1 MSVENRYVNDDTV
14 ELGNKPP
21 VPDHSTLV
29 GMVIGGYRL
38 IAPMRSGGMGTV
50 YYGEHTLIGRRAAIK
65 ILHPDVS
72 RNPEVLTRFLTEAR
86 AANDIGHPNV
96 VEITDIGNVGDVH
109 YIVMSYLEGET
120 LGERLERNRIL
131 DEETTVRIVRQVAS
145 ALAAAHDHGIVHRD
159 LKPENIFLLNHPD
172 YPDYV
177 KVLDFGIAKLLSPH
191 NLSNLR
197 TTQVGTVLG
206 TPDYMSPEQC
216 REGAK
221 LDQRSDIYSLGV
233 VLYEMVTGVLP
244 FIRESPPDVM
254 LAHRYE
260 APVPPIEHNP
270 RLSQHLNLAILRA
283 LEKEPTK
290 RFGSMRELR
299 DTIENVTRVPEV
311 AAKTPGQQAGAR
323 RRDKHEATFLI
334 NRLTDIIF
342 ERLEHDGLLLP
353 AMPAV
358 AARCMH
364 VIDDPNQ
371 DFKSVANLVG
381 KDPILAVHVLRLASS
396 AAFPS
401 RSPAT
406 TLEQAISRLGIEG
419 LRLAIC
425 QFSMYRAFSSKDE
438 RIQAAFQ
445 GIWEHSLAVALIAKE
460 IAGQLEGPGHPDPSN
475 LYLVGLLHDIGKP
488 VVASLLLE
496 TEKLMAVQKSRVPWI
511 SHAIWRQV
519 VDRSHRNVGVAL
531 ARRWNLP
538 GCVGDAIEKCVGYDN
553 AVPLAPANVVCLANA
568 FAKAHGLYAGDFDV
582 DQVTAL
588 LVEGKELLD
597 LPDEALA
604 LLCAGIY
611 RRVGSLFEAKPPSR

>member
-1 MSVENRYVNDDTV
+1 VSDETLD
-14 ELGNKPP
+14 LGNDEPTTEE
-21 VPDHSTLV
+21 SSSLV

-65 ILHPDVS
+65 ILHPEVS
-72 RNPEVLTRFLTEAR
+72 RNPSILTRFLTEAR
-86 AANDIGHPNV
+86 AANDIRHPNV
-96 VEITDIGNVGDVH
+96 VEITDIGSVGDIH

-145 ALAAAHDHGIVHRD
+145 ALTAAHDHGIVHRD
-159 LKPENIFLLNHPD
+159 LKPDNIFLLNHPD

-177 KVLDFGIAKLLSPH
+177 KLLDFGIAKLLAPQDPSQ
-191 NLSNLR
+191 LR
-197 TTQVGTVLG
+197 TTQVGTVVG

-221 LDQRSDIYSLGV
+221 LDHRSDIYSLGV
-233 VLYEMVTGVLP
+233 VLYEMVTGVVP
-244 FIRESPPDVM
+244 FNRESPPDVM

-270 RLSQHLNLAILRA
+270 KLSQHLNLAILQA
-283 LEKEPTK
+283 LEKDPAK
-290 RFGSMRELR
+290 RFSDMREFR
-299 DTIENVTRVPEV
+299 AAIENGARAPEV
-311 AAKTPGQQAGAR
+311 ISKAPAQHAGTR
-323 RRDKHEATFLI
+323 KRESHEATQLI
-334 NRLTDIIF
+334 DRLTDIIF
-342 ERLEHDGLLLP
+342 ERLEHDSLLLP

-358 AARCMH
+358 AARCMQ
-364 VIDDPNQ
+364 VIDDPKQ
-371 DFKSVANLVG
+371 DFKSVANLVS
-381 KDPILAVHVLRLASS
+381 KDPILAVHVLRLANS

-406 TLEQAISRLGIEG
+406 TLELAISRLGIEG

-438 RIQAAFQ
+438 RIQAAFL
-445 GIWEHSLAVALIAKE
+445 GIWEHSLAVALIARE
-460 IAGQLEGPGHPDPSN
+460 IAGQFEGPGGPDPGN

-496 TEKLMAVQKSRVPWI
+496 TEKLMAVQKSKIPWI
-511 SHAIWRQV
+511 GHAVWRQV

-531 ARRWNLP
+531 ARCWKLP
-538 GCVGDAIEKCVGYDN
+538 ECVGDAIEKCMGYDHT
-553 AVPLAPANVVCLANA
+553 VPLAPSNVVCLANA
-568 FAKAHGLYAGDFDV
+568 FAKVHGLYAGDFDV

-588 LVEGKELLD
+588 LVEGKDLLD

-611 RRVGSLFEAKPPSR
+611 RRVGSLFETKTPSR

>member
-1 MSVENRYVNDDTV
+1 MSDGTV
-14 ELGNKPP
+14 EFGKEASESGRPEPVLGK
-21 VPDHSTLV
+21 
-29 GMVIGGYRL
+29 VIGGYRL
-38 IAPMRSGGMGTV
+38 LAHLRSGGMGTV

-65 ILHPDVS
+65 ILHPEVS
-72 RNPEVLTRFLTEAR
+72 RNPEALSRFLTEAR
-86 AANDIGHPNV
+86 AANDIRHPNV
-96 VEITDIGNVGDVH
+96 VEITDIGNLGDIH

-131 DEETTVRIVRQVAS
+131 DEDTTVRIVRQVAS
-145 ALAAAHDHGIVHRD
+145 ALAAAHDHGIVHRE

-177 KVLDFGIAKLLSPH
+177 KVLDFGIAKLLAPSDA
-191 NLSNLR
+191 SSLR
-197 TTQVGTVLG
+197 TTQAGTVLG

-216 REGAK
+216 HDGAK
-221 LDQRSDIYSLGV
+221 LDHRSDIYSLGV
-233 VLYEMVTGVLP
+233 VLYQMVTGVTP
-244 FIRESPPDVM
+244 FYRESTPDVM
-254 LAHRYE
+254 LAHRFE
-260 APVPPIEHNP
+260 PPVPPIEHNP
-270 RLSQHLNLAILRA
+270 KLSKHLNLAIMRA
-283 LEKEPTK
+283 LEKEPAQ

-299 DTIENVTRVPEV
+299 AAIENVARPPEV
-311 AAKTPGQQAGAR
+311 ATKVPGQEAGAR
-323 RRDKHEATFLI
+323 RRDKQDATFLI

-342 ERLEHDGLLLP
+342 ERLEHDSLLLP

-358 AARCMH
+358 AVRCMQ
-364 VIDDPNQ
+364 VIEDPNQ
-371 DFKSVANLVG
+371 DFKSVAKLVG
-381 KDPILAVHVLRLASS
+381 KDPILAVHVLRLANS

-401 RSPAT
+401 WSPAT

-419 LRLAIC
+419 VKLAIC
-425 QFSMYRAFSSKDE
+425 QFSMYRAFMSKDE

-460 IAGQLEGPGHPDPSN
+460 IAGQLEGPGKPDPSN
-475 LYLVGLLHDIGKP
+475 LYLVGLLHDVGKP

-496 TEKLMAVQKSRVPWI
+496 AEKLMAVQKSKVPWI

-538 GCVGDAIEKCVGYDN
+538 GCVGDAIEKCMGYDRT
-553 AVPLAPANVVCLANA
+553 VPMAPSNVVCLANV
-568 FAKAHGLYAGDFDV
+568 FAKVQGLYAGDFDADRV
-582 DQVTAL
+582 AAL

-597 LPDEALA
+597 LPDEAMA
-604 LLCAGIY
+604 LLCAGLY

>member
-1 MSVENRYVNDDTV
+1 VSDETV
-14 ELGNKPP
+14 ELGDQEPGRER
-21 VPDHSTLV
+21 SSSLV
-29 GMVIGGYRL
+29 GQVIGGYRL
-38 IAPMRSGGMGTV
+38 IAAMRSGGMGTV

-65 ILHPDVS
+65 VLHPEAL
-72 RNPEVLTRFLTEAR
+72 RNPEVLTRFLNEAR

-96 VEITDIGNVGDVH
+96 VEITDIGNVGDIH

-120 LGERLERNRIL
+120 LGERLERCRIL
-131 DEETTVRIVRQVAS
+131 DEDTTVRIARQVAS

-191 NLSNLR
+191 TPSNLR
-197 TTQVGTVLG
+197 TTQVGTVVG

-221 LDQRSDIYSLGV
+221 LDHRSDIYSLGI
-233 VLYEMVTGVLP
+233 VLYEMVTGVVP
-244 FIRESPPDVM
+244 FVRESPPDVM

-260 APVPPIEHNP
+260 APVPPIENNP
-270 RLSQHLNLAILRA
+270 KLSEHLNQAILRA
-283 LEKEPTK
+283 LEKDPAK
-290 RFGSMRELR
+290 RFANMRELR
-299 DTIENVTRVPEV
+299 DAIEIVNRAPEITE
-311 AAKTPGQQAGAR
+311 KTPGPQIGTK
-323 RRDKHEATFLI
+323 RRDQHESTSLI
-334 NRLTDIIF
+334 NRLTDIIY
-342 ERLEHDGLLLP
+342 ERLEHDNLLLP
-353 AMPAV
+353 AIPAI
-358 AARCMH
+358 ASRCMQ

-371 DFKSVANLVG
+371 DFRSVANLVG
-381 KDPILAVHVLRLASS
+381 KDPILAVHVLRLANS

-401 RSPAT
+401 RSPAN

-419 LRLAIC
+419 LRLSIC

-445 GIWEHSLAVALIAKE
+445 GIWEHSLAVALVAKE
-460 IAGQLEGPGHPDPSN
+460 IAGQLEGPGRPDPSN

-496 TEKLMAVQKSRVPWI
+496 TEKLMAVQKSKVPWI
-511 SHAIWRQV
+511 SHDIWRQV

-538 GCVGDAIEKCVGYDN
+538 GCVGEAIEKCVSYDYT
-553 AVPLAPANVVCLANA
+553 VPLAPSNVVCLANA
-568 FAKAHGLYAGDFDV
+568 FAKAHGLYAGEYQIE
-582 DQVTAL
+582 QVTAL
-588 LVEGKELLD
+588 LVQGKELLD

-611 RRVGSLFEAKPPSR
+611 RRVGSLFEAKPPTR